1 MDFGDPSIYISIISS
16 VLLIISEILPF
27 LPCHAN
33 GLFDSVFK
41 ISPCCIKAK
50 EEKET
55 KEAKEA
61 KETKEPEKTC
71 EQKSMI
77 IQRLLYTILDDID
90 DLEEKKISYKDVKY
104 NIKQIIRKVDYGKSN
119 SV

>member
-1 MDFGDPSIYISIISS
+1 MDFRDPSSYISIISS

-41 ISPCCIKAK
+41 ISPCCIK
-50 EEKET
+50 EKE
-55 KEAKEA
+55 KE
-61 KETKEPEKTC
+61 KEPEKTC
-71 EQKSMI
+71 EEKSMI

-90 DLEEKKISYKDVKY
+90 DLEEKKISYKCL
-104 NIKQIIRKVDYGKSN
+104 N
-119 SV
+119 